1 MSTKR
6 FLSGDEAFAEGV
18 RLARPQ
24 VISAYPITPQTV
36 VVERLSEMV
45 ESGELKAEYVHVE
58 SEHSA
63 LSCAIG
69 ASATGARTFTAT
81 SSQGLLY
88 MAECLTYASGGRFP
102 IVMMNA
108 NRSTALPW
116 NIYGDQRDSL
126 ALLDHGWIQAYAE
139 DNQEALDLA
148 LMAYAL
154 AEDARVQ
161 TPVMV
166 NLDGFALTHTYET
179 VDVPTPEQ
187 ADAFLP
193 AYETKNRFDFDG
205 PVNIGFS
212 AGPEYNRYFK
222 YWEHRDMLNVPTVL
236 KEVEERFDRVF
247 GRKYSGM
254 VEAVQCEDAEYVLV
268 TLGSIAGLVR
278 SVLPALREK
287 GLHVGLL
294 RIRYLR
300 PLPSCEIARALVHAK
315 AVGVLEKDVS
325 FGAEGTVFTNVN
337 SVLQQAGLHVP
348 TCNFI
353 GGLGGDDITPQQ
365 VEEMFRVLAER
376 AAAAG
381 SKVVGN
387 DEAVDVEAPGSG
399 ASGGVSEV
407 AAAAAAGDALEA
419 SAVCET
425 SVAPAAFAAPV
436 APAAPVTL
444 AANAASDFPR
454 VMFLGIDD
462 LGSPGVCVPDACPSS
477 AYLPGACVLD
487 ASPSSTCSK
496 EMN

>member
-1 MSTKR
+1 MKR

-45 ESGELKAEYVHVE
+45 EDGSLAAEYVHVE

-88 MAECLTYASGGRFP
+88 MAECLTYAAGGRFP

-108 NRSTALPW
+108 NRATALPW

-126 ALLDHGWIQAYAE
+126 ALLDHGWIQVYAE

-148 LMAYAL
+148 LMAYAV
-154 AEDARVQ
+154 AENPAVA

-179 VDVPTPEQ
+179 VDVPEPAE

-193 AYETKNRFDFDG
+193 PYEPAGNRFDFEH

-222 YWEHRDMLNVPTVL
+222 YWEHRDMLDAPAVVTR
-236 KEVEERFDRVF
+236 VEQRFAEVF
-247 GRKYSGM
+247 GRQYPGM
-254 VEAVQCEDAEYVLV
+254 VEALSCDDADVILV
-268 TLGSIAGLVR
+268 TLGSAAGLVR
-278 SVLPALREK
+278 SVVRQLRDQRA
-287 GLHVGLL
+287 GML

-300 PLPSCEIARALVHAK
+300 PMPSALIAEALRGAK

-337 SVLQQAGLHVP
+337 SALQQAAVGVP
-348 TCNFI
+348 TYDFV
-353 GGLGGDDITPQQ
+353 GGLGGDDISEAQ
-365 VEEMFRVLAER
+365 VRGMYAMLAQ
-376 AAAAG
+376 AA
-381 SKVVGN
+381 
-387 DEAVDVEAPGSG
+387 EG
-399 ASGGVSEV
+399 A
-407 AAAAAAGDALEA
+407 DDL
-419 SAVCET
+419 
-425 SVAPAAFAAPV
+425 
-436 APAAPVTL
+436 
-444 AANAASDFPR
+444 PR
-454 VMFLGIDD
+454 VSFLGIDSPAD
-462 LGSPGVCVPDACPSS
+462 CHPERSAQRGAEGSRAES
-477 AYLPGACVLD
+477 AEALSERGR
-487 ASPSSTCSK
+487 
-496 EMN
+496 